1 MSILSFQIRLGKFLA
16 PPSFY
21 QYDWCTNYAPD
32 DSASVLQCAEP
43 PKKDGGCSG
52 AEHFAWFLWFYFKSH
67 GRMWNPSTELK
78 ANGKKWIFFWG
89 KEGQKIEK

>member
-1 MSILSFQIRLGKFLA
+1 MPISNYQGQLRQRLQAVSILSFQIRLGKFLA

-52 AEHFAWFLWFYFKSH
+52 AEHFAWFL
-67 GRMWNPSTELK
+67 
-78 ANGKKWIFFWG
+78 
-89 KEGQKIEK
+89 